1 MKLGNRVMPRHTW
14 GTLNE
19 QLDWPLA
26 ESRSWGSMLSHAEW
40 HHQESYRPTTAKLTN
55 PGVFLIICQ
64 QGHVGGRS
72 PPQMNNPQR
81 KPACMQAKRITLTIF
96 GGQGV
101 MHLLTTLNWA
111 SLRPPQHAIPHT
123 ADLPSRE
130 SKSMTGLHL
139 KPHFY

>member
-1 MKLGNRVMPRHTW
+1 MPRHTW

-19 QLDWPLA
+19 QLDWPSA
-26 ESRSWGSMLSHAEW
+26 ESRSWGSTLSHAEW
-40 HHQESYRPTTAKLTN
+40 HHQESCRPTTAKLTN

-72 PPQMNNPQR
+72 PPPDEQDIR
-81 KPACMQAKRITLTIF
+81 CRTAAKARFHASGANHAHNIWWPR
-96 GGQGV
+96 G
-101 MHLLTTLNWA
+101 HA
-111 SLRPPQHAIPHT
+111 SLHHPQLGFFTSTSTRDSSHRRSS
-123 ADLPSRE
+123 LRE